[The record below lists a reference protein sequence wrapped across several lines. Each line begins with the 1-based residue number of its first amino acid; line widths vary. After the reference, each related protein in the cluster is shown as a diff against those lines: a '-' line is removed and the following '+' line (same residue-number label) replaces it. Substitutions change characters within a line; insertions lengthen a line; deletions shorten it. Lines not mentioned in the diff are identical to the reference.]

1 MAVAAGLLMLTVAAD
16 QSVANLGLLDPTVST
31 ESANGSNNTTPPTPP
46 PEPLLPPDEPQRP
59 VDPGT
64 VTNGWDNSTLAPSN
78 VSPPQDVVARN
89 SENGTEYDTA
99 YGNFLLNNSSRSFVE
114 VISPGPNPQ
123 KIGESVFLVLYE
135 GLLLSPGNEIAD
147 DTNASELSVSYSLY
161 SSALL
166 MGNMTVDYLFYS
178 DRNKITISFSP
189 SVGSPDQ
196 YQIVW
201 LTFTNW
207 DVVDTAFPDDID
219 IMLAGPNGQAVMLM
233 SDTGG
238 RFALATNVTLTF
250 DDAATDLLPDSS
262 RIFPGVYKPT
272 DFEPGDTMET
282 FRLERE
288 EL

>member
-16 QSVANLGLLDPTVST
+16 QTVANLGLLDPTVST

-64 VTNGWDNSTLAPSN
+64 VTDGWDDSTLAPSN
-78 VSPPQDVVARN
+78 VSLPQDVVARN

-99 YGNFLLNNSSRSFVE
+99 YGNFLLNNSSPSFVE

-147 DTNASELSVSYSLY
+147 DTNTSELSVSYSLY

-219 IMLAGPNGQAVMLM
+219 QRFEDLRGYYGTILDTLYNIGTVAIPGAIIRQERVPGAGL
-233 SDTGG
+233 GG
-238 RFALATNVTLTF
+238 PSVRMDAS
-250 DDAATDLLPDSS
+250 DAATDFAASYAGHLS
-262 RIFPGVYKPT
+262 F
-272 DFEPGDTMET
+272 
-282 FRLERE
+282 
-288 EL
+288 